1 MNGIKKMQC
10 KDIEKMLILS
20 LDKILEILE
29 YTIQDVKERNL
40 SYCSAKKMANKYIPI
55 MLRNNNRLR
64 EFRLFMKEND
74 IEISNI
80 DLSERVNA
88 KVDFFC

>member
-20 LDKILEILE
+20 LDNILEILE

-80 DLSERVNA
+80 DLSERVNT

>member
-20 LDKILEILE
+20 LDNILEILE

-80 DLSERVNA
+80 DLSKRVNT